1 MRERLR
7 DGVPLAVSTIELAWP
22 DVERPDADRYSRRF
36 FQRVR
41 VGTGDATRTIMLRF
55 QTQALAV
62 FVLALGSWTA
72 CGGKAT
78 GDTVPGGST
87 SGGTDGG
94 SSGGEPDASDDAAAS
109 GCTSA
114 RGCPLPAGLVCP
126 TPEDPR
132 LTGTTKPVDRS
143 CLADMDCVSVV
154 FQTDCCGN
162 TLAFGV
168 NSGSASS
175 AKNAADTCQ
184 RGFPGCGCP
193 ARPTVAETG
202 LPDGGQ
208 PMFDAPID
216 AYCASGTCKT
226 RYR

>member
-7 DGVPLAVSTIELAWP
+7 DGVPLAVPTIELTWP
-22 DVERPDADRYSRRF
+22 GVERPAADRYSAPVF
-36 FQRVR
+36 FADR
-41 VGTGDATRTIMLRF
+41 VGTGDATKTLMLRF
-55 QTQALAV
+55 QTQVLAV

-78 GDTVPGGST
+78 GDTVPGAGT
-87 SGGTDGG
+87 SGGTDAGT
-94 SSGGEPDASDDAAAS
+94 SGGEPDASDDAAAS
-109 GCTSA
+109 GCTTA

-132 LTGTTKPVDRS
+132 LTGTTMPVDRS
-143 CLADMDCVSVV
+143 CVADTDCVSVV
-154 FQTDCCGN
+154 FQIDCCGN

-168 NSGSASS
+168 NAKSAAT
-175 AKNAADTCQ
+175 AKDAAETCQ

-193 ARPTVAETG
+193 AGPTVAETG
-202 LPDGGQ
+202 LSDGGQ
-208 PMFDAPID
+208 PTFGAPID